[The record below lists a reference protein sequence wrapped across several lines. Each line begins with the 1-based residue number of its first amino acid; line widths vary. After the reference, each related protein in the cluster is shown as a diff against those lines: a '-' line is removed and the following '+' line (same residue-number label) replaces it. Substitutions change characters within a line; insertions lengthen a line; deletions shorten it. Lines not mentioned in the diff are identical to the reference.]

1 MGTAYIFI
9 IFRVQYISPFPAIS
23 LNVMNGKNILLNIQV
38 QVSVLFEYFK
48 EYLLRFLDIFPLKIA
63 PGEL

>member
-1 MGTAYIFI
+1 
-9 IFRVQYISPFPAIS
+9 
-23 LNVMNGKNILLNIQV
+23 MNGKNILLNIQV

>member
-1 MGTAYIFI
+1 MGTVYIFI
-9 IFRVQYISPFPAIS
+9 IFRVQYISPRSRNIS
-23 LNVMNGKNILLNIQV
+23 ECDEWHEYSLNIQV